1 MSMFTAD
8 LVSPSATTPRRAERR
23 PVSAPAQ
30 CRRGSSRETVDVL
43 DLSLAGARL
52 RAVAPLR
59 TGYTIWLKLPGIEAQ
74 EARVVWTVGFESGC
88 EFLRPLYPAVFETVA
103 MHARSH

>member
-1 MSMFTAD
+1 MFTAD
-8 LVSPSATTPRRAERR
+8 LVAPSAASPRRAERR

-43 DLSLAGARL
+43 DLSLAGARV
-52 RAVAPLR
+52 RALAPLR

-74 EARVVWTVGFESGC
+74 EARVVWTVGCESGC
-88 EFLRPLYPAVFETVA
+88 EFVRPLYPAVFETVA
-103 MHARSH
+103 MHAKSC